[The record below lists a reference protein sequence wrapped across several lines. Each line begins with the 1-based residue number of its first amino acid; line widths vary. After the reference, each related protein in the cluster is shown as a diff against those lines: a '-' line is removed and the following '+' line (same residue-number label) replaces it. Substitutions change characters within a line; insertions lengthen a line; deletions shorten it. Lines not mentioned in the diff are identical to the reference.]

1 MGLGPPNYLSWS
13 NNVLKKNCPI
23 CLVVIENVLF
33 LKFIFYGKMSSH
45 IFLKFWIIYVF
56 KHFINSI
63 EIFLLTMVDNLVT
76 YIDNENCKDFTMED
90 GERLI

>member
-33 LKFIFYGKMSSH
+33 LKLIFYGKMCSR
-45 IFLKFWIIYVF
+45 IFLSFGY
-56 KHFINSI
+56 
-63 EIFLLTMVDNLVT
+63 
-76 YIDNENCKDFTMED
+76 ENCKDFTMKD